1 MFSII
6 ILAAGLGKRM
16 QMPDTPK
23 VLASLKEKPLIYY
36 VLKTALSLSPEK
48 IVLIVGYRKELVIEY
63 VSKEFPNS
71 NIVFVEQEKQLGT
84 GDAAKVA
91 SKELKNYNADVL
103 ILAGDVPMIKAKTLR
118 EFIEEHKKNSSDI
131 SVLSAVTENPTGY
144 GRVVRDNNKQ
154 FQAITEEKDA
164 DEKIKAINE
173 VNTGIYFLN
182 AKLLFELL
190 DQISDDNQQKEYY
203 LTDIVH
209 IGKKKN
215 LKLIATRA
223 SSFDEFQGVN
233 TQEQLLEL
241 EVKMIDE

>member
-6 ILAAGLGKRM
+6 VLAAGLGKRM

-36 VLKTALSLSPEK
+36 VLKTTLSLSPEK

-103 ILAGDVPMIKAKTLR
+103 ILAGDVPLIKAKTLR
-118 EFIEEHKKNSSDI
+118 EFIEEHKKNNSDI
-131 SVLSAVTENPTGY
+131 SVLSALTENPTGY
-144 GRVVRDNNKQ
+144 GRIVRDNNKQ
-154 FQAITEEKDA
+154 FQAIIEEKDA

-190 DQISDDNQQKEYY
+190 GQISDDNQQKEYY

-241 EVKMIDE
+241 EAKMIDK